1 MLAARRSEACP
12 NHGEESGLGL
22 SSVFTLQVV
31 SYLAGCGL
39 QSCPMLLAKG
49 YPDIGWNP
57 CGGERYLDFLRFAVF
72 VNGEAGWDLW
82 GHWLKLPS
90 DDIPQVTLSQRPP
103 LGGDLF
109 KWTCRSTGT

>member
-1 MLAARRSEACP
+1 MLQDRTRICGCARLRSSETRL
-12 NHGEESGLGL
+12 NLGEESGLGL
-22 SSVFTLQVV
+22 NSISMLQVV

-72 VNGEAGWDLW
+72 VNGEAGWGLW

-90 DDIPQVTLSQRPP
+90 GDIHP
-103 LGGDLF
+103 LGGLA
-109 KWTCRSTGT
+109 GQLAGL

>member
-1 MLAARRSEACP
+1 MGLRSS
-12 NHGEESGLGL
+12 GEWSWAELPPA
-22 SSVFTLQVV
+22 LQVV

-72 VNGEAGWDLW
+72 VNGEAGWEA
-82 GHWLKLPS
+82 HRLKPPS
-90 DDIPQVTLSQRPP
+90 GDIHTLS
-103 LGGDLF
+103 
-109 KWTCRSTGT
+109 